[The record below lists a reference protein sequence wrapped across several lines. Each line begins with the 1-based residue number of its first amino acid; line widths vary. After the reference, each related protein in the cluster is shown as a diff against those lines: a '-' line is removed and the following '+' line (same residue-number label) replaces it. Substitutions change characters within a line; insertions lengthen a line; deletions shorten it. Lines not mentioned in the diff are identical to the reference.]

1 MSDVRADEFNP
12 LATALS
18 NGDLFEGNQLDSPLP
33 KGLKPFNHLLAV
45 VKIAPRKRSTGGIIL
60 PDKARD
66 GEDFMNNIGRIAAIG
81 PAAFRS
87 PWWKERGYIRADDGT
102 SYDAV
107 EGMHRHYEM
116 VTNGISGPRYTESP
130 SLQLPKVGD
139 LIRMSGVRNRQYK
152 LKGVWIVEIED
163 TQVRGFVE
171 EGDVYDYQFWA

>member
-1 MSDVRADEFNP
+1 MEFVSDQSPIAN
-12 LATALS
+12 AMK

-33 KGLKPFNHLLAV
+33 TGLKPFNHLLAV
-45 VKIAPRKRSTGGIIL
+45 VKIAPRKMSTGGIIL

-66 GEDFMNNIGRIAAIG
+66 GEDFMNNIGRVAAIG

-87 PWWKERGYIRADDGT
+87 SWWQERGYVRADDGK
-102 SYDAV
+102 SYDTI
-107 EGMHRHYEM
+107 EGVNRRHELM
-116 VTNGISGPRYTESP
+116 SMSNGLQQPRMIETV
-130 SLQLPKVGD
+130 SLPLPKVGD

-171 EGDVYDYQFWA
+171 EQDVYDYQFWA

>member
-1 MSDVRADEFNP
+1 MMHTEDYSPIAN
-12 LATALS
+12 AIS
-18 NGDLFEGNQLDSPLP
+18 KGDLFEGNQLDSPLP
-33 KGLKPFNHLLAV
+33 TGLKPFNHLLAV
-45 VKIAPRKRSTGGIIL
+45 VKIAPRKMSSGGIIL

-87 PWWKERGYIRADDGT
+87 PWWRERGYRRIDDGT
-102 SYDAV
+102 GYDAV
-107 EGMHRHYEM
+107 GYPGKPE
-116 VTNGISGPRYTESP
+116 TETDIGSTA

-163 TQVRGFVE
+163 TQIRGFVE

>member
-1 MSDVRADEFNP
+1 MDTVRFDESP
-12 LATALS
+12 LAAAVR

-45 VKIAPRKRSTGGIIL
+45 VKIAPRKKSAGGILL
-60 PDKARD
+60 PDQARD

-87 PWWKERGYIRADDGT
+87 PWWKERGYIRVDNGE
-102 SYDAV
+102 SYDTEEYAGV
-107 EGMHRHYEM
+107 K
-116 VTNGISGPRYTESP
+116 NPIPSGDLYSSGALNP
-130 SLQLPKVGD
+130 SLKLPKVGD

-163 TQVRGFVE
+163 TQIRGFVE
-171 EGDVYDYQFWA
+171 EADVYDYRFWA

>member
-1 MSDVRADEFNP
+1 MSHVSEEGGNP
-12 LATALS
+12 IAAAIQ

-33 KGLKPFNHLLAV
+33 KGLKPFNHLIAV
-45 VKIAPRKRSTGGIIL
+45 VKIAPRKRSSGGIIL

-87 PWWKERGYIRADDGT
+87 PWWSERGYHRVDNGAT
-102 SYDAV
+102 YDTV
-107 EGMHRHYEM
+107 GRVYSEGSNFNLGH
-116 VTNGISGPRYTESP
+116 TA
-130 SLQLPKVGD
+130 SLQLPQVGD

-163 TQVRGFVE
+163 TQIRGFVE
-171 EGDVYDYQFWA
+171 EADVYDYQFWA